1 MKGPTTA
8 AHPSM
13 MVEPRREKAEAVFQS
28 MVDSH
33 DRCCGF
39 VGFGTMQDCNFA
51 GDLPLVEHGTMVENQ
66 TLVRASAVPY
76 GLWSSEMGPKIVSF
90 SFFFVLKV
98 LEPTKSNENGISLF

>member
-1 MKGPTTA
+1 M
-8 AHPSM
+8 
-13 MVEPRREKAEAVFQS
+13 
-28 MVDSH
+28 DSH
-33 DRCCGF
+33 DRCCDF

-51 GDLPLVEHGTMVENQ
+51 GDLPLVEHGMMVGNQ
-66 TLVRASAVPY
+66 TLVRASASTY